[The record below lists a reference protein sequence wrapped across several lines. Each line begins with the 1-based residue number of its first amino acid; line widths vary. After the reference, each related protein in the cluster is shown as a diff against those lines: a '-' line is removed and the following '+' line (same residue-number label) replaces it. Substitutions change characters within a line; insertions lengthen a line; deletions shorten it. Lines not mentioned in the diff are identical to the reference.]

1 MASVYVLPGAP
12 YTRNGYHAIAA
23 SWTMSHLHSGR
34 LCSFHPHKKRKQ
46 CTIRSPLLIL
56 SSTCASG
63 SPLSSSSR
71 TKLAADKVCSC
82 ASSMSLEIIY
92 FPLRLTQVRVCGWCG
107 WEGGFWPP
115 RHHLSAKV
123 LQRTKEDAQQ
133 SHSQEHQQPQSLSP
147 QDKGSHCQI
156 RQYKNGFLL
165 SAQQPAPT
173 VLGCCAPHANQH
185 ASKNAQ
191 AASHLWALDERDWI
205 LDETEWALLSESV
218 QPPRA
223 VSSSLRSSE
232 AAKRESFD
240 APTAAICHRLTQYP
254 IWLP

>member
-34 LCSFHPHKKRKQ
+34 PCSFHPHKKRKQ

-133 SHSQEHQQPQSLSP
+133 SHSQEHQQPQSLM
-147 QDKGSHCQI
+147 
-156 RQYKNGFLL
+156 
-165 SAQQPAPT
+165 PT
-173 VLGCCAPHANQH
+173 C
-185 ASKNAQ
+185 
-191 AASHLWALDERDWI
+191 
-205 LDETEWALLSESV
+205 
-218 QPPRA
+218 
-223 VSSSLRSSE
+223 SSSTLPSKEKHR
-232 AAKRESFD
+232 AAPS
-240 APTAAICHRLTQYP
+240 PH
-254 IWLP
+254 LPP

>member
-1 MASVYVLPGAP
+1 MLDEETDMADS
-12 YTRNGYHAIAA
+12 TA
-23 SWTMSHLHSGR
+23 SARLSWSKERLAGPRFCSGPSEAR
-34 LCSFHPHKKRKQ
+34 FLNWR
-46 CTIRSPLLIL
+46 LLIVRARL
-56 SSTCASG
+56 NMSPNAVSTIA
-63 SPLSSSSR
+63 
-71 TKLAADKVCSC
+71 
-82 ASSMSLEIIY
+82 
-92 FPLRLTQVRVCGWCG
+92 
-107 WEGGFWPP
+107 
-115 RHHLSAKV
+115 
-123 LQRTKEDAQQ
+123 Q

-205 LDETEWALLSESV
+205 LDETEWALLGKSV